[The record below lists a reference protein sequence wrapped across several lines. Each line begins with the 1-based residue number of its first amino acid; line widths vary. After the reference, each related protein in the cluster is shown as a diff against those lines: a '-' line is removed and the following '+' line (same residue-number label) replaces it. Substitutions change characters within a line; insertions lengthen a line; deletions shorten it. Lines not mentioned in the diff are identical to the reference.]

1 MNPRSYMISKRNA
14 FGLTR
19 EAMAKKLG
27 MGISPKLLEMLETD
41 DQCVTHPTFV
51 DRIAKVY
58 RLTKEQKTMMLPEN
72 HRPGPNYDPDRYKF
86 EADKWIS

>member
-1 MNPRSYMISKRNA
+1 MNPRSYMIERRES
-14 FGLTR
+14 FSLTR
-19 EAMAKKLG
+19 EQMAKKLG
-27 MGISPKLLEMLETD
+27 ISSKLLEMLETD

-51 DRIAKVY
+51 DRISKAY
-58 RLTKEQKTMMLPEN
+58 RLTKTQRTAMLPEN